1 MDTKVYFKDG
11 DKYYPADQ
19 ITQEL
24 ANGMTIKNLQYIC
37 QTLNNTLM
45 WFKRKQLPLL
55 HKQYMELK
63 TKSVKEYQKELNTPD
78 PQLISNHHNYMDAK
92 FTLEMRRFKAYVDY
106 MNAIETYHK
115 SRRDL
120 HHRNEALKYW
130 SKHNENN
137 S

>member
-11 DKYYPADQ
+11 NKYYPADQ
-19 ITQEL
+19 ITREL
-24 ANGMTIKNLQYIC
+24 ANGMTIKNLQHLC
-37 QTLNNTLM
+37 QALNNTVM

-78 PQLISNHHNYMDAK
+78 SQVIYNHHNYMDAK
-92 FTLEMRRFKAYVDY
+92 YTLEMRRFKAYVDY
-106 MNAIETYHK
+106 MDAIETYHK
-115 SRRDL
+115 NRRDL
-120 HHRNEALKYW
+120 HNRNEALKQW